1 VGTVLV
7 VQPDPELSEAWTG
20 ALVADGHDV
29 LGAGGVREA
38 IGHIREGGVDV
49 VVVDAY
55 DPRDARTGI
64 TELVGALERLPDA
77 PPLILVSGL
86 PNAPELSARIGAAG
100 FVPKPCEPAD
110 VCNEVLR
117 ITGSGVRPLLPLDD
131 EPTGPRRFPTSS

>member
-1 VGTVLV
+1 MGTVLV

-29 LGAGGVREA
+29 LGAGAVREA
-38 IGHIREGGVDV
+38 IVHIREGGIDI

-100 FVPKPCEPAD
+100 FVTKPCEPAD

-117 ITGSGVRPLLPLDD
+117 VVGSGVRPLLPLDD
-131 EPTGPRRFPTSS
+131 EPTGPRRLPPS

>member
-38 IGHIREGGVDV
+38 LGHIREGGIDLV
-49 VVVDAY
+49 VIDGYDA
-55 DPRDARTGI
+55 RDAKTGI
-64 TELVGALERLPDA
+64 TELVGALERLPDP

-86 PNAPELSARIGAAG
+86 PNAPELSARIGAVG
-100 FVPKPCEPAD
+100 FVPKPCDPRD

-117 ITGSGVRPLLPLDD
+117 VTGSGVRPLLPIDD
-131 EPTGPRRFPTSS
+131 EPTGPRRLPTAS